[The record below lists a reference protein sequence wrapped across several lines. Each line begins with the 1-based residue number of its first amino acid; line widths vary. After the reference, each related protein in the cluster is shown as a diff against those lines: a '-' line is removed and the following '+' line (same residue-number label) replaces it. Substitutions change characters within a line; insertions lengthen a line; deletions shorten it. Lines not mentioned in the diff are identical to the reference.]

1 MTDPKNISQEIVDLI
16 ANLHDS
22 VPKGE
27 QYVNVCDRVL
37 DVVGSNSYKYND
49 LPSLSHEAWL
59 YGQQISLAKKGV
71 KETDESEEEKEEQT
85 KTRYW
90 LYSPGRN
97 ASYWEE
103 CVDNSTMVFGFDEIG
118 DLKRF
123 HSQKEMQEAFRA
135 QDENPKSLDSYA
147 QSAHMTWEFLNVLK
161 QGDVVFV
168 KKGRS
173 KIIGRGIVSSD
184 EYNYDSSR
192 PEYKSWRDVKWTHKG
207 EWDYIEGASAPMKTL
222 TDMTPYVDIC
232 NTLKSLF
239 EDSDGG
245 EPDSVVDPVTIEEIP
260 PYSRADFLRDVFM
273 TDADYE
279 TLVGLLKAKKN
290 VVLQGAPGVGKT
302 FIADRLAYS
311 IMGEK
316 NKSRV
321 MTVQFHQSYSYEDFI
336 MGYRPTE
343 SGFKLNHGA
352 FYDFCKKAEIDPD
365 SEYFFI
371 IDEINR
377 GNMSKIFGELF
388 MLVEADKRGKEL
400 RLLYSNELFSVPK
413 NVYLIGTMNTADRSL
428 ALLDYALRRRFAFFE
443 VSPGF
448 ASGGF
453 GEYRARLNNPRFD
466 ALVARVEAL
475 NREIAEDPSLGKG
488 FSVGH
493 SYFCG
498 LNPENVDARLPQI
511 VEYELVPLLA
521 EYWFD
526 EPKKV
531 EEQARKLR
539 DALR

>member
-1 MTDPKNISQEIVDLI
+1 M
-16 ANLHDS
+16 
-22 VPKGE
+22 
-27 QYVNVCDRVL
+27 
-37 DVVGSNSYKYND
+37 
-49 LPSLSHEAWL
+49 
-59 YGQQISLAKKGV
+59 
-71 KETDESEEEKEEQT
+71 
-85 KTRYW
+85 
-90 LYSPGRN
+90 
-97 ASYWEE
+97 
-103 CVDNSTMVFGFDEIG
+103 
-118 DLKRF
+118 
-123 HSQKEMQEAFRA
+123 
-135 QDENPKSLDSYA
+135 
-147 QSAHMTWEFLNVLK
+147 
-161 QGDVVFV
+161 
-168 KKGRS
+168 
-173 KIIGRGIVSSD
+173 
-184 EYNYDSSR
+184 
-192 PEYKSWRDVKWTHKG
+192 
-207 EWDYIEGASAPMKTL
+207 
-222 TDMTPYVDIC
+222 
-232 NTLKSLF
+232 
-239 EDSDGG
+239 
-245 EPDSVVDPVTIEEIP
+245 
-260 PYSRADFLRDVFM
+260 
-273 TDADYE
+273 
-279 TLVGLLKAKKN
+279 
-290 VVLQGAPGVGKT
+290 GKT